1 MTWPRTLIIAE
12 AGVNHSGSLE
22 TALALVDAAADAG
35 ADIVKFQTFNAN
47 SLAGRSA
54 RKADYQQRTT
64 DSTESQRAMLRR
76 LELPQSAHHPL
87 IARTKQRGI
96 EFLSTP
102 FDLTSLEFLLSLNLP
117 RIKIGSG
124 DLTNAPLLHS
134 LARAGATLILSTGMA
149 TLGEVEEALGVLAH
163 GYYCGSN
170 DAPGIAAFRGAWR
183 DPAPRLYLAEKVS
196 LLHCTTEYPCPPEDV
211 NLSAMQAMRAAF
223 KLPVGYSDHTDG
235 FEISLAAVA
244 LGATI
249 VEKHLTLDRNAVGP
263 DHAASLEPDDFAR
276 MVSAIRNIE
285 GALGDGIKTP
295 KNSEV
300 KNIPIARKSI
310 VAARPIKAGEVIGPD
325 DITSKRPGSG
335 RPPIEYWS
343 LVGTKTFRAYDEE
356 DPV

>member
-1 MTWPRTLIIAE
+1 VNTRTLIIAE

-47 SLAGRSA
+47 SLAARSA

-64 DSTESQRAMLRR
+64 DASESQHAMLQR
-76 LELPQSAHHPL
+76 LELPQSAHHTL
-87 IARTKQRGI
+87 IARAKQRRI

-102 FDLTSLEFLLSLNLP
+102 FDQQSLEFLLSLKLP

-134 LARAGATLILSTGMA
+134 VAGAGATLILSTGMA

-163 GYYCGSN
+163 GYSASN
-170 DAPGIAAFRGAWR
+170 EAPGIPAFRAAWR
-183 DPAPRLYLAEKVS
+183 DPVARQRLAGHVS

-211 NLSAMQAMRAAF
+211 NLAAMEAMRTAF
-223 KLPVGYSDHTDG
+223 QLPIGYSDHTDG
-235 FEISLAAVA
+235 IEISLAAVA
-244 LGATI
+244 MGATI
-249 VEKHLTLDRNAVGP
+249 IEKHLTLDRKAEGP
-263 DHAASLEPDDFAR
+263 DHAASLEPADFAR
-276 MVSAIRNIE
+276 MVSAIRRIE
-285 GALGDGIKTP
+285 AAIGDGIKTP
-295 KNSEV
+295 KESEI
-300 KNIPIARKSI
+300 KNIPIARKSL
-310 VAARPIKAGEVIGPD
+310 VAARALQAGEILKSD

-343 LVGTKTFRAYDEE
+343 LVGTEVPRPFDEE
-356 DPV
+356 DPL

>member
-1 MTWPRTLIIAE
+1 MTQSRTLIIAE

-35 ADIVKFQTFNAN
+35 ADIVKFQTFNAS

-64 DSTESQRAMLRR
+64 DAGESQLAMLQR

-87 IARTKQRGI
+87 IARAKQRGM

-102 FDLTSLEFLLSLNLP
+102 FDPQSLEFLLSLKLP

-124 DLTNAPLLHS
+124 DLTNAPLLHE
-134 LARAGATLILSTGMA
+134 LARAGATVILSTGMA

-163 GYYCGSN
+163 GYSGSN
-170 DAPGIAAFRGAWR
+170 DAPGIEAFRAAWR
-183 DPAPRLYLAEKVS
+183 DPAARARLEEKVS
-196 LLHCTTEYPCPPEDV
+196 LLHCTTEYPCPPDDV

-223 KLPVGYSDHTDG
+223 RLPVGYSDHTDG

-249 VEKHLTLDRNAVGP
+249 IEKHLTLDRNAEGP

-285 GALGDGIKTP
+285 GALGDGVKTP
-295 KNSEV
+295 RNSEIR
-300 KNIPIARKSI
+300 NIPVARKSI
-310 VAARPIKAGEVIGPD
+310 VAARPLKTGDVIGAA
-325 DITSKRPGSG
+325 DIATKRPGSG
-335 RPPIEYWS
+335 RSPIEYWS
-343 LVGTKTFRAYDEE
+343 LIGTTAGRAYDAD
-356 DPV
+356 DPL

>member
-1 MTWPRTLIIAE
+1 MTRPRTLIIAE

-22 TALALVDAAADAG
+22 TALTLVDAAADAG

-47 SLAGRSA
+47 SLAGRAA

-64 DSTESQRAMLRR
+64 DAAESQRAMLQR

-87 IARTKQRGI
+87 IARARERGI

-102 FDLTSLEFLLSLNLP
+102 FDPRSLEFLLSLKLP

-134 LARAGATLILSTGMA
+134 LAKAGATLILSTGMA

-163 GYYCGSN
+163 GYGGSN
-170 DAPGIAAFRGAWR
+170 EAPGIAAFRAAWC
-183 DPAPRLYLAEKVS
+183 DPAARLCLAQKVS

-211 NLSAMQAMRAAF
+211 NLAAMQAMRAAF

-249 VEKHLTLDRNAVGP
+249 IEKHLTLDRNAEGP
-263 DHAASLEPDDFAR
+263 DHAASIEPDDFAR

-285 GALGDGIKTP
+285 GAIGDGIKTP
-295 KNSEV
+295 KNSEI

-310 VAARPIKAGEVIGPD
+310 VAARPLQAGDVIGAA
-325 DITSKRPGSG
+325 DITTKRPGSG
-335 RPPIEYWS
+335 RSPIEYWS
-343 LVGTKTFRAYDEE
+343 LIGTTAGRPYDTD
-356 DPV
+356 DPL

>member
-1 MTWPRTLIIAE
+1 MTRPRTLIIAE

-47 SLAGRSA
+47 SMTGRAA

-64 DSTESQRAMLRR
+64 DAGESQLAMLQR

-87 IARTKQRGI
+87 IARAKTRGI

-102 FDLTSLEFLLSLNLP
+102 FDPKSLEFLLSLKLP

-124 DLTNAPLLHS
+124 DLTNAPLLHE
-134 LARAGATLILSTGMA
+134 LAKAGATVILSTGMA

-163 GYYCGSN
+163 GYGGAN
-170 DAPGIAAFRGAWR
+170 DAPGIAAFRAAWR
-183 DPAPRLYLAEKVS
+183 DPSARARLEEKVS

-211 NLSAMQAMRAAF
+211 NLAAMQAMRAAF

-249 VEKHLTLDRNAVGP
+249 IEKHLTLDRNAEGP
-263 DHAASLEPDDFAR
+263 DHAASLEPGDFSR

-285 GALGDGIKTP
+285 GAIGDGVKTP
-295 KNSEV
+295 KNSEI
-300 KNIPIARKSI
+300 KNIPVARKSI
-310 VAARPIKAGEVIGPD
+310 VAARPLQAGDVIGAAD
-325 DITSKRPGSG
+325 MTTKRPGSG
-335 RPPIEYWS
+335 RSPIEYWS
-343 LVGTKTFRAYDEE
+343 LIGTTAARPYDTD
-356 DPV
+356 DPL

>member
-1 MTWPRTLIIAE
+1 MTRPRTLIIAE
-12 AGVNHSGSLE
+12 AGVNHSGSIE

-47 SLAGRSA
+47 SMTGRAA

-64 DSTESQRAMLRR
+64 DAGESQLAMLQR

-87 IARTKQRGI
+87 IARAKVRGI

-102 FDLTSLEFLLSLNLP
+102 FDAKSLEFLLSLKLP

-124 DLTNAPLLHS
+124 DLTNAPLLHE
-134 LARAGATLILSTGMA
+134 LAKAGATVILSTGMA

-163 GYYCGSN
+163 GYGGNN
-170 DAPGIAAFRGAWR
+170 DAPGIAAFRAAWR
-183 DPAPRLYLAEKVS
+183 DPSARARLKEKVS
-196 LLHCTTEYPCPPEDV
+196 LLHCTTEYPCSPEDV

-249 VEKHLTLDRNAVGP
+249 IEKHLTLDRNAEGP
-263 DHAASLEPDDFAR
+263 DHAASLEPGDFSR

-285 GALGDGIKTP
+285 GAIGDGVKTP
-295 KNSEV
+295 KNSEI

-310 VAARPIKAGEVIGPD
+310 VAARPLNAGDVIGAE
-325 DITSKRPGSG
+325 DITTKRPGSG
-335 RPPIEYWS
+335 RSPIDYWS
-343 LVGTKTFRAYDEE
+343 LIGTTAERTYDTD
-356 DPV
+356 DPL

>member
-1 MTWPRTLIIAE
+1 MTRPRTLIIAE

-54 RKADYQQRTT
+54 PKADYQQRTT
-64 DSTESQRAMLRR
+64 DAAESQLAMLQR
-76 LELPQSAHHPL
+76 LELPQSAHRQL
-87 IARTKQRGI
+87 IARAKQRGI

-102 FDLTSLEFLLSLNLP
+102 FDPQSLEFLLSLKLP

-124 DLTNAPLLHS
+124 DLTNAPLLHE
-134 LARAGATLILSTGMA
+134 LAKADATVILSTGMA

-163 GYYCGSN
+163 GYGGAN
-170 DAPGIAAFRGAWR
+170 DSPCIEAFRAAWR
-183 DPAPRLYLAEKVS
+183 DPAARKRLKDKVS

-211 NLSAMQAMRAAF
+211 NLSAMHAMRAAF

-235 FEISLAAVA
+235 FEVSLAAVA

-249 VEKHLTLDRNAVGP
+249 IEKHLTLDRNAEGP
-263 DHAASLEPDDFAR
+263 DHAASIEPGDFAR
-276 MVSAIRNIE
+276 MVTAIRNIE
-285 GALGDGIKTP
+285 GAIGDGVKTP

-300 KNIPIARKSI
+300 RNIPVARKSI
-310 VAARPIKAGEVIGPD
+310 VAARPLKAGDVISAT
-325 DITSKRPGSG
+325 DITTKRPGSG
-335 RPPIEYWS
+335 RSPIEYWS
-343 LVGTKTFRAYDEE
+343 LVGTTAGRAYDAD
-356 DPV
+356 DPL

>member
-1 MTWPRTLIIAE
+1 MTQSRTLIIAE

-35 ADIVKFQTFNAN
+35 ADIVKFQTFNAS

-64 DSTESQRAMLRR
+64 DAAESQLAMLQR
-76 LELPQSAHHPL
+76 LELPQSAHHAL
-87 IARTKQRGI
+87 IARAKQRGM

-102 FDLTSLEFLLSLNLP
+102 FDPNSLEFLLSLKLP

-124 DLTNAPLLHS
+124 DLTNAPLLHE
-134 LARAGATLILSTGMA
+134 LARAGATVILSTGMA

-163 GYYCGSN
+163 GYSGSN
-170 DAPGIAAFRGAWR
+170 DAPGIEAFRAAWR
-183 DPAPRLYLAEKVS
+183 DPAARARLEEKVS
-196 LLHCTTEYPCPPEDV
+196 LLHCTTEYPCPPDDV

-223 KLPVGYSDHTDG
+223 RLPVGYSDHTDG

-249 VEKHLTLDRNAVGP
+249 IEKHLTLDRNAEGP

-285 GALGDGIKTP
+285 GALGDGVKTP
-295 KNSEV
+295 RNSEIR
-300 KNIPIARKSI
+300 NIPVARKSI
-310 VAARPIKAGEVIGPD
+310 VAARPLKAGDVIGAA
-325 DITSKRPGSG
+325 DIATKRPGSG
-335 RPPIEYWS
+335 RSPIEYWS
-343 LVGTKTFRAYDEE
+343 LIGTTAGRAYDAD
-356 DPV
+356 DPL

>member
-1 MTWPRTLIIAE
+1 MTRPRTLIIAE

-47 SLAGRSA
+47 SMTGRAA

-64 DSTESQRAMLRR
+64 DAGESQLAMLQR

-87 IARTKQRGI
+87 IARAKQRGI

-102 FDLTSLEFLLSLNLP
+102 FDPKSLEFLLSLKLP

-124 DLTNAPLLHS
+124 DLTNAPLLHE

-163 GYYCGSN
+163 GYGGSN
-170 DAPGIAAFRGAWR
+170 DAPGIAAFRAAWR
-183 DPAPRLYLAEKVS
+183 DPSARARLEEKVS

-211 NLSAMQAMRAAF
+211 NLAAMQAMRAAF

-249 VEKHLTLDRNAVGP
+249 IEKHLTLDRSAEGP
-263 DHAASLEPDDFAR
+263 DHAASLEPGDFSR

-285 GALGDGIKTP
+285 GAIGDGVKTP
-295 KNSEV
+295 KNSEI

-310 VAARPIKAGEVIGPD
+310 VAARPLNAGDVIGAA
-325 DITSKRPGSG
+325 DITTKRPGSG
-335 RPPIEYWS
+335 RSPIEYWS
-343 LVGTKTFRAYDEE
+343 LIGTTAGRTYDTD
-356 DPV
+356 DPL